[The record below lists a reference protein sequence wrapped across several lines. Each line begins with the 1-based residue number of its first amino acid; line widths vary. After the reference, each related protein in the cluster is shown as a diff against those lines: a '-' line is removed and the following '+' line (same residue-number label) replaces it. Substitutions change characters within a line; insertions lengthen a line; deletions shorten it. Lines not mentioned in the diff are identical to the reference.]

1 LLVSTGSNA
10 KTICYYTSW
19 SANRPGLGRFT
30 PEDVNVEVTAK
41 EIQLESVRI
50 DFFKNDSIF
59 QQLCTHLVYAFGA
72 LKDYRLSLV
81 GGDGAVKQSVDSGN
95 RKPRQRASVAVEG
108 DELDVHARIQ
118 TLREKNPDLKI
129 ILAIGGWAVGSGP
142 FKELTSNIFRM
153 NQFVYDSTEFLRAN
167 NFDGLD
173 IDWEYP
179 RYVETPD
186 VSYHH

>member
-1 LLVSTGSNA
+1 M
-10 KTICYYTSW
+10 
-19 SANRPGLGRFT
+19 
-30 PEDVNVEVTAK
+30 
-41 EIQLESVRI
+41 
-50 DFFKNDSIF
+50 
-59 QQLCTHLVYAFGA
+59 VYAFGA

-81 GGDGAVKQSVDSGN
+81 GSDDGVKQSADSGN

-118 TLREKNPDLKI
+118 NLREKNPDLKI

-179 RYVETPD
+179 RYVRLRLCCTFVCCIHLKFLNAAILAEVRTTGRPSSISSRSSAWPSRASPLPTRCH
-186 VSYHH
+186 VCC

>member
-1 LLVSTGSNA
+1 
-10 KTICYYTSW
+10 
-19 SANRPGLGRFT
+19 
-30 PEDVNVEVTAK
+30 
-41 EIQLESVRI
+41 
-50 DFFKNDSIF
+50 
-59 QQLCTHLVYAFGA
+59 LVYAFGA

-81 GGDGAVKQSVDSGN
+81 GSDGGVKQSAADSGN

-129 ILAIGGWAVGSGP
+129 ILAIGGWAVGSAP

-179 RYVETPD
+179 R
-186 VSYHH
+186 

>member
-1 LLVSTGSNA
+1 M
-10 KTICYYTSW
+10 
-19 SANRPGLGRFT
+19 
-30 PEDVNVEVTAK
+30 
-41 EIQLESVRI
+41 
-50 DFFKNDSIF
+50 
-59 QQLCTHLVYAFGA
+59 CTHLVYAFGA

-81 GGDGAVKQSVDSGN
+81 GSDGGVKQSAADSGN

-129 ILAIGGWAVGSGP
+129 ILAIGGWAVGSAP

-179 RYVETPD
+179 RYDLRLQLLCVVQPYFQYFLGC
-186 VSYHH
+186 V